1 MKGRKTGPS
10 DNARKVKCMDKRIN
24 VRRFPGVKGPRPDKA
39 AKRKEEALKRNA
51 AYAALPIEE
60 KKARNP
66 KKFEKK
72 SK

>member
-1 MKGRKTGPS
+1 
-10 DNARKVKCMDKRIN
+10 MDKRIN